1 MSPESESR
9 ASPTC
14 DVDEPAVRM
23 PERDQRRSQER
34 VTRRRSRLRAID
46 DSARAPPR
54 RSSLRTRTAAEAPEG
69 QPARLSSVKASSQS
83 RMARLRAS
91 PAGSGPSCSLS
102 VGGSAPAPR
111 SCTLAVAMTSPCSTH
126 HITRPAGQWDNTGP
140 NGTLSTS
147 ISRPSRSSPPDASGI
162 PPGEGMSMCISMPM
176 WAWPLMS
183 MPSCPLSSGTGTGT
197 DIGTAIGIA
206 PACGWDS
213 GGWPWA
219 ALLPFRSRLRASSTC
234 HAVSINRSAALS
246 SAALT
251 ESAVMMSARARGP
264 GSWLQ
269 VRSRT
274 DSNSRPGTP
283 HTTSTSASAGER
295 AGIHPRRAISAS
307 TRIRQSAQ
315 PGTSMTIACARR
327 IPARLDLPLKPT
339 SGHPHAMP
347 RPHPA
352 RGAPGS

>member
-1 MSPESESR
+1 MSP
-9 ASPTC
+9 ASGSC
-14 DVDEPAVRM
+14 ASCACIADDPAVRM
-23 PERDQRRSQER
+23 PERDQRSSQER
-34 VTRRRSRLRAID
+34 VTRRRSRARAIA
-46 DSARAPPR
+46 DSASAPPR
-54 RSSLRTRTAAEAPEG
+54 RSSLRARTAAEAPEG

-91 PAGSGPSCSLS
+91 PSGSLS
-102 VGGSAPAPR
+102 PGGLAPAPKR
-111 SCTLAVAMTSPCSTH
+111 CTWAVTMTSPCSTH
-126 HITRPAGQWDNTGP
+126 RITRPAGQWDNTGP

-162 PPGEGMSMCISMPM
+162 PPGEAMS
-176 WAWPLMS
+176 MS
-183 MPSCPLSSGTGTGT
+183 MPSCPLMSMPLWALMSMPACPLSSGIG
-197 DIGTAIGIA
+197 IGTAIGIA

-219 ALLPFRSRLRASSTC
+219 ARLPFRSRLRASSTC

-251 ESAVMMSARARGP
+251 ESAAMMSARARGP

-269 VRSRT
+269 IRSRT

-283 HTTSTSASAGER
+283 QTTSTSASAGER

-315 PGTSMTIACARR
+315 PGTSMTITCARR